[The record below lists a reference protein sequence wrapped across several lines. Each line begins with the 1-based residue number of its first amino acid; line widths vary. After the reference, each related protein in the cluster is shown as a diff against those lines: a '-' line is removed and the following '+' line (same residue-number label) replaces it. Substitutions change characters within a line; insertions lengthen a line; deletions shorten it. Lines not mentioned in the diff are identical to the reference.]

1 MKDFVEKF
9 ATLIIGAFSLLAA
22 LAWNETIKAF
32 VQKYISPGSDFK
44 SMLIY
49 ASIVTVIAVF
59 VSVYLTKI
67 TKKVIKQE
75 EKIKKEI
82 EKLKKQVEEDKEKK
96 NNL

>member
-1 MKDFVEKF
+1 MKDFIEKF

-49 ASIVTVIAVF
+49 AVIVTIIAVI
-59 VSVYLTKI
+59 VSVYLSRIAKKI
-67 TKKVIKQE
+67 IKQE
-75 EKIKKEI
+75 EKLKKEMD
-82 EKLKKQVEEDKEKK
+82 KLKNQLSQQKEKNK
-96 NNL
+96 